1 MSAGQIKAVAREMF
15 AESGY
20 DGVKLAEIA
29 KAVGIKTPSIY
40 AHFESKEQLFL
51 SLFAEAAESERQRI
65 TDYVEQSSSRPGP
78 LESRLKAIYDYY
90 TDSEESGG
98 AQAFLKKT
106 MLMPPKLLKPKLQH
120 DFMQFEKAVNEMLG
134 QMLQRAMETGEI
146 REQAVQPLINVFYAF
161 VDGLLVES
169 QLYSR
174 EIYRE
179 RQQMIWHYYWQSVKG

>member
-1 MSAGQIKAVAREMF
+1 MSASQIKAVAREMF

-51 SLFAEAAESERQRI
+51 SLFAEAAESERWRLAN
-65 TDYVEQSSSRPGP
+65 YVDQSTSPSGP
-78 LESRLKAIYDYY
+78 LEDRLKAVYDYY
-90 TDSEESGG
+90 TDPEAGG
-98 AQAFLKKT
+98 MQAFLKKT

-120 DFMQFEKAVNEMLG
+120 DFIQYEKGVSEMLG
-134 QMLQRAMETGEI
+134 GMLQQAMEKGEI
-146 REQAVQPLINVFYAF
+146 REQAAQPLINVFYALI
-161 VDGLLVES
+161 DGLLVES

-179 RQQMIWHYYWQSVKG
+179 RQQMIWQYYWQSVKG